1 MKKRLGLIL
10 LSFSLLSAVLPIA
23 TATSATNP
31 AANTSCATKG
41 QVVVYS
47 NMKYTCVLSGNKLV
61 WSAGVKVS
69 VLPTTTTTTTS
80 QVPTTTIAN
89 EATIYTASMTKP
101 HQPVGQNGGKDDYR
115 CFLVDPNIPMDVYV
129 TSVQFVPQ
137 QRPFVHHALFW
148 TVGASSIPTYKKLDD
163 NGNGWSCFGGVTTD
177 SSTADIASTLA
188 GWAPGRPV
196 DTWPAGYGTRVNK
209 GDEIVMQ
216 VHYNLLAA
224 LGGTVP
230 ADQSKV
236 LITAVPAALN
246 SLQPLYGE
254 AFAAPVELACPPGV
268 SAPLCDRSSSL
279 ADLAARTGSKAAS
292 VEGQLLL
299 ACGQDFLNP
308 VASLTSSCDRRIGQN
323 ETVIQA
329 GAHMHLLGTRL
340 QLILNPGTS
349 RQQTLLDSNPYD
361 FDNQAPVTLAKPVPL
376 KAGDVVRIVCTY
388 NPGLHLL
395 VPQLQQLP
403 WRYVTWGDGS
413 SDEMCLG
420 SLRVTRP

>member
-1 MKKRLGLIL
+1 MKKRISLAL
-10 LSFSLLSAVLPIA
+10 LPVA
-23 TATSATNP
+23 SATCATHPVTNS
-31 AANTSCATKG
+31 SCSTKG
-41 QVVVYS
+41 QVVVYA
-47 NMKYTCVLSGNKLV
+47 NKKYTCVISKKKLV
-61 WSAGVKVS
+61 WSKGVKVVALS
-69 VLPTTTTTTTS
+69 TTTTTS
-80 QVPTTTIAN
+80 LDSNTTIVNQAS
-89 EATIYTASMTKP
+89 IYTAMMTKQ

-115 CFLVDPNIPMDVYV
+115 CFLIDPKFVMDAYV

-137 QRPFVHHALFW
+137 QRAFVHHALFW

-188 GWAPGRPV
+188 GWAPGRPIDV
-196 DTWPAGYGTRVNK
+196 WPAGYGTRVNK
-209 GDEIVMQ
+209 GDQIVMQ

-230 ADQSKV
+230 ADLSKV

-246 SLQPLYGE
+246 SLQPLFGE

-268 SAPLCDRSSSL
+268 TGTLCDRSKAL
-279 ADLAARTGSKAAS
+279 ADIAQRTSTKAS
-292 VEGQLLL
+292 NVEGQLLFI
-299 ACGQDFLNP
+299 CGQDFLNP
-308 VASLTSSCDRRIGQN
+308 TPSLVSTCDRRISQN

-329 GAHMHLLGTRL
+329 GAHMHLTGTRL
-340 QLILNPGTS
+340 QLVLNPGTS
-349 RQQTLLDSNPYD
+349 RQQTLLDSSPYD
-361 FDNQAPVTLAKPVPL
+361 FDNQAPVTLTKPVAL

-403 WRYVTWGDGS
+403 WRYVIWGDGS

>member
-1 MKKRLGLIL
+1 MKKRSIFAL
-10 LSFSLLSAVLPIA
+10 LAFVAASIFLPIA
-23 TATSATNP
+23 TATSATHPVTNS
-31 AANTSCATKG
+31 SCSTKG

-47 NMKYTCVLSGNKLV
+47 NMKYTCVLSNKKLM

-69 VLPTTTTTTTS
+69 ALPTTTTTS
-80 QVPTTTIAN
+80 LNSTTTIVNQASV
-89 EATIYTASMTKP
+89 YTALMTKSY
-101 HQPVGQNGGKDDYR
+101 QPVGQNGGKDDDR
-115 CFLVDPNIPMDVYV
+115 CFLIDPKFVMDAYV

-137 QRPFVHHALFW
+137 QRAFVHHALFW

-188 GWAPGRPV
+188 GWAPGRPIDV
-196 DTWPAGYGTRVNK
+196 WPAGYGTQVNK
-209 GDEIVMQ
+209 GDQIVMQ

-236 LITAVPAALN
+236 LVTAVPAALN
-246 SLQPLYGE
+246 SLQPLFGE

-268 SAPLCDRSSSL
+268 TATLCDRSKAL
-279 ADLAARTGSKAAS
+279 ADLAARTGSKAAN
-292 VEGQLLL
+292 VEGQLLML
-299 ACGQDFLNP
+299 CGQDFLKP
-308 VASLTSSCDRRIGQN
+308 VASLTSTCDKRIGQS

-329 GAHMHLLGTRL
+329 GAHMHLTGTRL

-349 RQQTLLDSNPYD
+349 RQQTLLDSNPFD
-361 FDNQAPVTLAKPVPL
+361 FDNQAPVTLPKPVPL

-403 WRYVTWGDGS
+403 WRYVIWGDGS

>member
-1 MKKRLGLIL
+1 
-10 LSFSLLSAVLPIA
+10 
-23 TATSATNP
+23 
-31 AANTSCATKG
+31 
-41 QVVVYS
+41 
-47 NMKYTCVLSGNKLV
+47 
-61 WSAGVKVS
+61 
-69 VLPTTTTTTTS
+69 
-80 QVPTTTIAN
+80 
-89 EATIYTASMTKP
+89 MTKP

-115 CFLVDPNIPMDVYV
+115 CFLIDPKFVMNAYV

-137 QRPFVHHALFW
+137 QRAFVHHALFW

-163 NGNGWSCFGGVTTD
+163 NGNGWSCFGGVTSD

-188 GWAPGRPV
+188 GWAPGRPIDV
-196 DTWPAGYGTRVNK
+196 WPAGYGTQVKK
-209 GDEIVMQ
+209 GDQIVMQ

-236 LITAVPAALN
+236 LVTAVPASLN

-268 SAPLCDRSSSL
+268 TGGLCDRTKSL
-279 ADLAARTGSKAAS
+279 ADLAARTSTNAS
-292 VEGQLLL
+292 YVEAGLLIL
-299 ACGQDFLNP
+299 CRKDPINP
-308 VASLTSSCDRRIGQN
+308 VASLVTWCDKKITVD
-323 ETVIQA
+323 ETAIQA

-349 RQQTLLDSNPYD
+349 SQRTLLDRTPYD
-361 FDNQAPVTLAKPVPL
+361 FDNQAPVTLPKPVVL
-376 KAGDVVRIVCTY
+376 KPGDIVRIICTY
-388 NPGLHLL
+388 DPGLHLL

>member
-1 MKKRLGLIL
+1 MISKK
-10 LSFSLLSAVLPIA
+10 
-23 TATSATNP
+23 
-31 AANTSCATKG
+31 
-41 QVVVYS
+41 
-47 NMKYTCVLSGNKLV
+47 KLV
-61 WSAGVKVS
+61 WSKGVKAVALS
-69 VLPTTTTTTTS
+69 TTTTTS
-80 QVPTTTIAN
+80 LDSNTTIVNQAS
-89 EATIYTASMTKP
+89 IYTAMMTKQ

-115 CFLVDPNIPMDVYV
+115 CFLIDPKFVMDAYV

-137 QRPFVHHALFW
+137 QRAFVHHALFW

-188 GWAPGRPV
+188 GWAPGRPIDV
-196 DTWPAGYGTRVNK
+196 WPAGYGTRVNK
-209 GDEIVMQ
+209 GDQIVMQ

-230 ADQSKV
+230 ADLSKV

-246 SLQPLYGE
+246 SLQPLFGE

-268 SAPLCDRSSSL
+268 TATLCDRSKAL
-279 ADLAARTGSKAAS
+279 ADLVSRTGSKAAN
-292 VEGQLLL
+292 VEGQLLML
-299 ACGQDFLNP
+299 CGQDFLNP
-308 VASLTSSCDRRIGQN
+308 TPSLVSTCDRRISQN

-329 GAHMHLLGTRL
+329 GAHMHLTGTRL
-340 QLILNPGTS
+340 QLVLNPGTS
-349 RQQTLLDSNPYD
+349 RQQTLLDSSPYD
-361 FDNQAPVTLAKPVPL
+361 FDNQAPITLPKPVAL

-403 WRYVTWGDGS
+403 WRYVIWGDGS

>member
-1 MKKRLGLIL
+1 MKNRSIFAL
-10 LSFSLLSAVLPIA
+10 LAFISASIFLPIA

-80 QVPTTTIAN
+80 QVATTTIAN
-89 EATIYTASMTKP
+89 EATVYTASMTKP

-115 CFLVDPNIPMDVYV
+115 CFLIDPKIPMDVYV

-292 VEGQLLL
+292 VEGQLYWH
-299 ACGQDFLNP
+299 A
-308 VASLTSSCDRRIGQN
+308 VKIS
-323 ETVIQA
+323 
-329 GAHMHLLGTRL
+329 
-340 QLILNPGTS
+340 
-349 RQQTLLDSNPYD
+349 
-361 FDNQAPVTLAKPVPL
+361 
-376 KAGDVVRIVCTY
+376 
-388 NPGLHLL
+388 
-395 VPQLQQLP
+395 
-403 WRYVTWGDGS
+403 
-413 SDEMCLG
+413 
-420 SLRVTRP
+420 

>member
-1 MKKRLGLIL
+1 MKKRVTLAIL
-10 LSFSLLSAVLPIA
+10 MFSIVSAILPVA
-23 TATSATNP
+23 TATSATHP
-31 AANTSCATKG
+31 VANTSCVTKG
-41 QVVVYS
+41 QSVVYAS
-47 NMKYTCVLSGNKLV
+47 KKFTCVISNKKLV
-61 WSAGVKVS
+61 WSTGVKVS
-69 VLPTTTTTTTS
+69 VLPVTSTTEKS
-80 QVPTTTIAN
+80 PGSTTTIVN
-89 EATIYTASMTKP
+89 QATVYTAAMTKP

-115 CFLVDPNIPMDVYV
+115 CFLIDPKIPIASYV

-137 QRPFVHHALFW
+137 QRQFVHHALFW
-148 TVGASSIPTYKKLDD
+148 TVAASSLAAYKKLDD
-163 NGNGWSCFGGVTTD
+163 NGNGWSCFGGVTSD

-196 DTWPAGYGTRVNK
+196 DVWPAGYGTKINA

-236 LITAVPAALN
+236 LITAVPASLN

-254 AFAAPVELACPPGV
+254 AFAAPVELACPSGV
-268 SAPLCDRSSSL
+268 TGNLCDRTKAL
-279 ADLAARTGSKAAS
+279 ADLAARTSLKAS
-292 VEGQLLL
+292 YVESGLLL
-299 ACGQDFLNP
+299 LCGKDPFNP
-308 VASLTSSCDRRIGQN
+308 VASLVSTCYKRITVN
-323 ETVIQA
+323 ETAIQA
-329 GAHMHLLGTRL
+329 GAHMHLTGTRL
-340 QLILNPGTS
+340 QLILNPGTGS
-349 RQQTLLDSNPYD
+349 QQTLLDSNPYD
-361 FDNQAPVTLAKPVPL
+361 FDNQAPVTLPKPVVL
-376 KAGDVVRIVCTY
+376 KPGDIVEIICNY

-395 VPQLQQLP
+395 IPQLQQLP